1 MHELFHGVFPAL
13 LTPCDASGAVNYD
26 ALRELVRFNLE
37 KGVNGFY
44 VCGSTS
50 EAFLLSHEER

>member
-1 MHELFHGVFPAL
+1 MNETFHGVFPAL
-13 LTPCDASGAVNYD
+13 LTPFDKSGAVNYG
-26 ALRELVRFNLE
+26 ALRALVKWNLN

-50 EAFLLSHEER
+50 EAF